1 MRVKTH
7 LPLGQKVSVTQSDNT
22 TATAELRLIKTS
34 FLNVV
39 NAIKMSYSTRQTS
52 SHHAVCASVDPNAVS
67 NFYTSLKTA
76 DKVMGVFVA
85 PGEDRAQ
92 SIKDT

>member
-1 MRVKTH
+1 MCVKTH

-22 TATAELRLIKTS
+22 TAELRLIKTS

-39 NAIKMSYSTRQTS
+39 NAIKMIYSTRQTS

>member
-1 MRVKTH
+1 M
-7 LPLGQKVSVTQSDNT
+7 
-22 TATAELRLIKTS
+22 I
-34 FLNVV
+34 
-39 NAIKMSYSTRQTS
+39 YSTRQTS